1 MTTKKTTKSA
11 AQSLTRKERTRPLS
25 FASSPSIAIVY
36 RLETASA
43 SNLAEALTQWLKDR
57 GHKVFTAPEQKP
69 IPGTRVLRARS
80 ELRKMGLIVVLG
92 GDGTY
97 LRAVRLLEGHPVP
110 ILGVNLGS
118 LGFLTPTRS
127 DEVFAAVDHTL
138 KNKMELTPRSMLEVE
153 YGRGKNKKVS
163 LALND
168 IVIERGRLSQLIKLS
183 IQCGADFVSEVKADG
198 LIIASPTGSTAY
210 NLAAGGPLLHP
221 SVNGIV
227 VTPIAPH
234 SLTSRPLIM
243 PHNEDLVFRMVG
255 KPLGLKLRSAVP
267 VAQVVVDGQL
277 LAEIGVDEEIR
288 VRRSSQDHWMV
299 QDPQRNFFFLLRDK
313 LKFGDRADAR

>member
-1 MTTKKTTKSA
+1 MTKISTKKAARPKS
-11 AQSLTRKERTRPLS
+11 LS
-25 FASSPSIAIVY
+25 FKGSPPIAIVY

-43 SNLAEALTQWLKDR
+43 STLAEALTQWLKDR
-57 GHKVFTAPEQKP
+57 GHRVFTAPEQKP
-69 IPGTRVLRARS
+69 VPGTRMLRTRRD
-80 ELRKMGLIVVLG
+80 LQKMGLIVVLG

-118 LGFLTPTRS
+118 LGFLTPTRA
-127 DEVFAAVDHTL
+127 DEVFAAVDYTL
-138 KNKMELTPRSMLEVE
+138 KNKMELTPRAMLDIEF
-153 YGRGKNKKVS
+153 GKGAKKTRM

-168 IVIERGRLSQLIKLS
+168 VVIERGRKSQLITLS
-183 IQCGADFVSEVKADG
+183 LQCGADFVSEVKADG
-198 LIIASPTGSTAY
+198 LIVASPTGSTAY

-221 SVNGIV
+221 CVNGIV

-243 PHNEDLVFRMVG
+243 PADQELVFRIVG
-255 KPLGLKLRSAVP
+255 KPLPLRP
-267 VAQVVVDGQL
+267 RGGQDQVAQVVVDGQF
-277 LAEIGVDEEIR
+277 AGDIGVDDEIR
-288 VRRSSQDHWMV
+288 VRRTPQDHWMV

-313 LKFGDRADAR
+313 LKFGDRS

>member
-1 MTTKKTTKSA
+1 MTKKKAATKK
-11 AQSLTRKERTRPLS
+11 RKDRPLS
-25 FASSPSIAIVY
+25 FKGTPAIAIVY

-43 SNLAEALTQWLKDR
+43 STLAEALTQWLKDR

-69 IPGTRVLRARS
+69 VPGTRAMRS
-80 ELRKMGLIVVLG
+80 RTELRKVGLIVVLG

-97 LRAVRLLEGHPVP
+97 LRAVRMLEGHPVP

-118 LGFLTPTRS
+118 LGFLTPTRA
-127 DEVFAAVDHTL
+127 DEVFAAVDYTL
-138 KNKMELTPRSMLEVE
+138 KNKMELTPRAMLEVE
-153 YGRGKNKKVS
+153 CGKGSKKS
-163 LALND
+163 RILALND
-168 IVIERGRLSQLIKLS
+168 IVIERGRKSQLITLS
-183 IQCGADFVSEVKADG
+183 MQCGADFVSEVKADG

-243 PHNEDLVFRMVG
+243 PTDEELVFRIVG
-255 KPLGLKLRSAVP
+255 KPLGLRPQTNLDQ
-267 VAQVVVDGQL
+267 VAQVVVDGQFFGD
-277 LAEIGVDEEIR
+277 IGVDDEIR
-288 VRRSSQDHWMV
+288 VRRTPVDHWMV

-313 LKFGDRADAR
+313 LKFGDRS